1 MKIKISIES
10 SIVTK
15 PILAEA
21 IVETGALLNISQ
33 AHFDNTHG
41 EVVADI
47 PSEQF
52 GKIRDS
58 LVKKGAEVVVLDTPI
73 SRDEEECVECGA
85 CVSVCPVGVF
95 SLADDWSLE
104 VDPDK
109 CIQCGACL
117 TMCPHNALFL
127 GQ

>member
-1 MKIKISIES
+1 MMIKINIAA
-10 SIVTK
+10 SIVAK

-33 AHFDNTHG
+33 AHFDTTHG
-41 EVVADI
+41 EVVADV

-52 GKIRDS
+52 SDVRDS
-58 LVKKGAEVVVLDTPI
+58 LVKKGAEVIVLDAPI

-95 SLADDWSLE
+95 SMSDDWSLE
-104 VDPDK
+104 VDQDK
-109 CIQCGACL
+109 CVQCGTCL
-117 TMCPHNALFL
+117 KMCPHNALVL